1 MSTTTVPEE
10 LAELHIPVFELPWP
24 GHCSPLAASIEQ
36 QTNAWLRKYG
46 VIAHE
51 HCAAKVARARYGW
64 LAARCYPHAEP
75 TLLQTIADYLAW
87 FFLFDDL
94 VDRVSTFSPTAIT
107 HLTAIIDVL
116 DLDQLSPLPLAQEVA
131 WLDICQR
138 LKQQLSGEQFQ
149 RFAQSMRMWTST
161 CSLLLLNQIHR
172 QPVDTRQHE
181 TLRRHT
187 SGVDA
192 CMVLADIASHSPLS
206 PDDYF
211 RADLQQLRLYAN
223 NIASWSNDIQSLVKE
238 LHEPGPH
245 GNLVTCHAALG
256 HTLQVS
262 VDVVAQRVR
271 DEISHFSR
279 LSRSVSSHAS
289 PGICHSIMTMQDWL
303 RGYQDW
309 IENDTRRY
317 A

>member
-1 MSTTTVPEE
+1 MSTTSAPEE
-10 LAELHIPVFELPWP
+10 LDALHIPVFEFPWT
-24 GHCSPLAASIEQ
+24 GHCSPTATSIEQ
-36 QTNAWLRKYG
+36 QSNAWLSRLG
-46 VIAHE
+46 LIADE
-51 HCAAKVARARYGW
+51 HCAAKVAKARFGW

-94 VDRVSTFSPTAIT
+94 VDRVSTFSPTTIT

-116 DLDQLSPLPLAQEVA
+116 DLDQLSPAPFAQEVA
-131 WLDICQR
+131 WLDICRR
-138 LKQQLSGEQFQ
+138 LKQQLTDEQFQ
-149 RFAQSMRMWTST
+149 RFAQSMRTWTST
-161 CSLLLLNQIHR
+161 CGLLLLNQIHR
-172 QPVDTRQHE
+172 QPVNTRQHQ

-192 CMVLADIASHSPLS
+192 CMVLVDIASPAPLS
-206 PDDYF
+206 PEDYH
-211 RADLQQLRLYAN
+211 RADLQQLRLHAN

-238 LHEPGPH
+238 LQEPGPH
-245 GNLVTCHAALG
+245 GNLVTSHAALG

-262 VDVVAQRVR
+262 VDFVAQRVR
-271 DEISHFSR
+271 DEISLFSR
-279 LSRSVSSHAS
+279 LAQSVSPHAA
-289 PGICHSIMTMQDWL
+289 PGICHYITATQDWL

-309 IENDTRRY
+309 IENDTQRY

>member
-1 MSTTTVPEE
+1 MSTTSVPEE
-10 LAELHIPVFELPWP
+10 LDELHIPIFEFPWS
-24 GHCSPLAASIEQ
+24 GHCSPIAANIEQ

-46 VIAHE
+46 VIADE
-51 HCAAKVARARYGW
+51 HRAAKVARARYGW
-64 LAARCYPHAEP
+64 LAARCYPQAEP
-75 TLLQTIADYLAW
+75 KLLQTIADYLAW

-94 VDRVSTFSPTAIT
+94 VDHVSTLSPTTIT

-116 DLDQLSPLPLAQEVA
+116 DLDQLGPTPIAQEVA

-138 LKQQLSGEQFQ
+138 LKQHMSGEQFQ
-149 RFAQSMRMWTST
+149 RFAQSMRTWTST
-161 CSLLLLNQIHR
+161 CGLLLLNQIHR
-172 QPVDTRQHE
+172 QPVETRQHE

-187 SGVDA
+187 SGVDS
-192 CMVLADIASHSPLS
+192 CMALVDIASHSPLS
-206 PDDYF
+206 PDEYY
-211 RADLQQLRLYAN
+211 RADLQQLRLHAN

-245 GNLVTCHAALG
+245 GNLVTSHAALG

-262 VDVVAQRVR
+262 VDFVAQRVR

-279 LSRSVSSHAS
+279 LSRSVGSHES
-289 PGICHSIMTMQDWL
+289 PGICHYLTAMQDWL

-309 IENDTRRY
+309 IENDTQRY